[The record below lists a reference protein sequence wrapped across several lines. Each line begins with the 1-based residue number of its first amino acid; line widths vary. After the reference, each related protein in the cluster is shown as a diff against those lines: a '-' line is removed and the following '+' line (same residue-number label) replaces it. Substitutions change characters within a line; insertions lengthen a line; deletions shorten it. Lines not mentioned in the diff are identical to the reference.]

1 MNWNFNVSII
11 STIVVIFV
19 LMLFY
24 RNREEDE
31 GYLGLKLVGYY
42 ILGTFNLKIGI
53 LIPIGFIIW
62 LLLFHPKTNQT
73 IKRYSA
79 IFGLL
84 MMLIGYWI
92 H

>member
-19 LMLFY
+19 LMLLY

-42 ILGTFNLKIGI
+42 ILGTFNLNVGI

-62 LLLFHPKTNQT
+62 LLLFYPKMNRT

-84 MMLIGYWI
+84 MMLIGHWI